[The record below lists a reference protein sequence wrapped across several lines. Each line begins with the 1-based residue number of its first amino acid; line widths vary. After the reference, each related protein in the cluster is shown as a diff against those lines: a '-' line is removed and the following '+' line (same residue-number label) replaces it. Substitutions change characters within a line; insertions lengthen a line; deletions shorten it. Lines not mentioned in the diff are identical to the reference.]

1 VGRKARRAL
10 GRGVRRALTQ
20 SGALCW
26 GAVPARAPTALP
38 SRPVDRTA
46 PYWPPRR
53 LIKIMPFF
61 TDFDFSKFGQK
72 VPKIEFE
79 KK

>member
-1 VGRKARRAL
+1 
-10 GRGVRRALTQ
+10 
-20 SGALCW
+20 
-26 GAVPARAPTALP
+26 
-38 SRPVDRTA
+38 
-46 PYWPPRR
+46 
-53 LIKIMPFF
+53 MPFF